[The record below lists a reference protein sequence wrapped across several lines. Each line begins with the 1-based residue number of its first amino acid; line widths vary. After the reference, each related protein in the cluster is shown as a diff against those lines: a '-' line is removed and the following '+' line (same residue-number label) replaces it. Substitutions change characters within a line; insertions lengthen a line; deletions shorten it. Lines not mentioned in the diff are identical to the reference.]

1 MRHQSSRFGTYGIN
15 NQIGP
20 YHYADG
26 AIQNVEKAKPD
37 GTIRRFKLVIA
48 GAYNA
53 SGLIGSECNGILILD
68 DENKLVIL
76 DEHARADSGYYGP
89 TNKQVDEFEKLC
101 KMNYEQFMIFCRSH
115 PRSRTPELDLTP
127 THGAEKASRGSA

>member
-1 MRHQSSRFGTYGIN
+1 MRYRSSRFGSYGIE

-26 AIQNVEKAKPD
+26 AIQDIELDKSD
-37 GTIRRFKLVIA
+37 GSKRHFKLVIA

-53 SGLIGSECNGILILD
+53 YGLIGSECNGILILD
-68 DENKLVIL
+68 DDNKLVIL

-89 TNKQVDEFEKLC
+89 TNHQIDEFEKLC
-101 KMNYEQFMIFCRSH
+101 KMDYEQFMAFCRSH
-115 PRSRTPELDLTP
+115 PRSRTPELDLTE
-127 THGAEKASRGSA
+127 THGVEKSSRGSA